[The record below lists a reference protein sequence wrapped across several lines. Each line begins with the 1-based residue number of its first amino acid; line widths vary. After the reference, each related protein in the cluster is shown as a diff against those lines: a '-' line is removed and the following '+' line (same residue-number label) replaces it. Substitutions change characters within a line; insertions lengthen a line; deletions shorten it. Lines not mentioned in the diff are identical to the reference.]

1 MKRGTKNMLENRRY
15 VSVSIKANVYDRL
28 FQLSRKVLP
37 GTQLS
42 ISKVIE
48 IITTNQERIAA
59 KNDDDKK

>member
-1 MKRGTKNMLENRRY
+1 MLENRRY
-15 VSVSIKANVYDRL
+15 VSVSIKADVYDRL
-28 FQLSRKVLP
+28 YKLSRKVLP
-37 GTQLS
+37 GTELS